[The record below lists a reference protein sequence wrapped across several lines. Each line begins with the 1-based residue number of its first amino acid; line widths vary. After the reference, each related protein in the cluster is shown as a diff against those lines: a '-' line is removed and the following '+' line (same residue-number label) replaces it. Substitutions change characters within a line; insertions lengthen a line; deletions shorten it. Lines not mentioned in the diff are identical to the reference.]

1 MNLLLGFL
9 LAFLAVV
16 GCALQNGTE
25 TVASEGDEDWMRAI
39 DRSFEVLFRSQ
50 KPDAMSRMGLNNR
63 FFEIFTPTID
73 KTCILTELKKRNL
86 VEKLSKGKLN
96 ALDDRNMADWLF
108 IVIAIQCSSKFDDLL
123 EHTFENTMTYS
134 ILWRAFKDE
143 PQFGIYSDMMI
154 CANSYAIKN
163 RIWDVTDGEIN
174 YEVSEEKRAT
184 CDNHIRE
191 AEGTLAFI
199 AQMGF
204 LRHLDT
210 EDGTKCFAEFFKR
223 IGHFGLK
230 NFLKLQLKLSGD
242 RLHHERVNFKKEAHG
257 LITEFLS
264 CGRN

>member
-1 MNLLLGFL
+1 MNLLLGFS
-9 LAFLAVV
+9 LAFLAAV

-25 TVASEGDEDWMRAI
+25 IVASEGDEDTMQVI
-39 DRSFEVLFRSQ
+39 ERSFGVLFRSQ
-50 KPDAMSRMGLNNR
+50 TPDVVRRMGLNNL

-86 VEKLSKGKLN
+86 VEKLSKDELN
-96 ALDDRNMADWLF
+96 ALDDRNIADWLF
-108 IVIAIQCSSKFDDLL
+108 IVIAIQCSRKFDDLL

-143 PQFGIYSDMMI
+143 PQFEKYSDMMI
-154 CANSYAIKN
+154 CANSYAINN

-174 YEVSEEKRAT
+174 YEVSEEKRTT
-184 CDNHIRE
+184 CDDHIRE

-204 LRHLDT
+204 LRHLDN
-210 EDGTKCFAEFFKR
+210 EDGTKCFAKFFKR

-230 NFLKLQLKLSGD
+230 NFLKLQHNLSGE
-242 RLHHERVNFKKEAHG
+242 RLHHERDNFKKCVHG
-257 LITEFLS
+257 LIAEFLS
-264 CGRN
+264 CGRD